1 MAVLTPQSVTSAGI
15 TPTVI
20 TPGASGD
27 KVPVNSI
34 LRVTNG
40 TVGSITITMT
50 THQSVDGN
58 LAVADR
64 TVSIPASQTRT
75 IRATGIYANPAD
87 GYVDVLSS
95 DTTAAVD
102 IEVFV

>member
-1 MAVLTPQSVTSAGI
+1 MAILVPQSATSSGV

-27 KVPVNSI
+27 KVPVGAL

-40 TVGSITITMT
+40 TAGSITITLT
-50 THQSVDGN
+50 THQTVDG
-58 LAVADR
+58 LAVTDR

-75 IRATGIYANPAD
+75 IRATRVYANPED

-95 DTTAAVD
+95 DTTASVD
-102 IEVFV
+102 YELYI

>member
-1 MAVLTPQSVTSAGI
+1 MAILTPQSISSAGI

-34 LRVTNG
+34 LRITNG
-40 TVGSITITMT
+40 TAGSITITLT
-50 THQSVDGN
+50 THQTVDG
-58 LAVADR
+58 LAVTDR
-64 TVSIPASQTRT
+64 TVSIPASETRV
-75 IRATGIYANPAD
+75 IRATGVYANPED
-87 GYVDVLSS
+87 NYVDVLSS

-102 IEVFV
+102 IEVYV